1 METIPGSKKYFK
13 AQGEILEGVF
23 AHAVSNESFELLR
36 KLLKNVPEPP
46 LDESYLDLGP
56 SVREICAAHNSDG
69 DKIRALLQS
78 ASMCNLLDWSD
89 EWRDTSR
96 FVMIGFL
103 EAQPV
108 DAATQ
113 NL

>member
-1 METIPGSKKYFK
+1 
-13 AQGEILEGVF
+13 
-23 AHAVSNESFELLR
+23 
-36 KLLKNVPEPP
+36 
-46 LDESYLDLGP
+46 
-56 SVREICAAHNSDG
+56 
-69 DKIRALLQS
+69 
-78 ASMCNLLDWSD
+78 MCNLLDWSD

-113 NL
+113 NLQVSLYYPNMIMIFFTSNILVLAY